1 MSMERRIGVLLPSS
15 NMVIEPEF
23 YRAIP
28 PGITVHSMRLF
39 LTEVK
44 YNAWMT
50 MNQEIEKASEYLSTA
65 EVDVIL
71 VRLHRRQFCQAGLR
85 S

>member
-28 PGITVHSMRLF
+28 PGITGASFAKPGYDR
-39 LTEVK
+39 
-44 YNAWMT
+44 
-50 MNQEIEKASEYLSTA
+50 EIVAR
-65 EVDVIL
+65 I
-71 VRLHRRQFCQAGLR
+71 HQATGLR
-85 S
+85 STTTSTAVLEAFPGRDGNFV